1 MLLRLAGCDIT
12 HLLLRPASVFAAP
25 LLQLLLDADQVGLQE
40 LQFGCQQ
47 LRHLL
52 LGSHSSQF
60 TQLRVLQ
67 VRGRAEG
74 RQGHHLL
81 LDLQEDLL
89 QRDTN
94 LMKPM
99 TLSWDLRTQSVMEVT
114 PDLSSMFARS
124 KKWVTVTGNNH
135 NNNHNNNTN
144 NNNNNSFLFVSR
156 FHFP

>member
-1 MLLRLAGCDIT
+1 MLLRLTGCDIT

-74 RQGHHLL
+74 
-81 LDLQEDLL
+81 
-89 QRDTN
+89 
-94 LMKPM
+94 
-99 TLSWDLRTQSVMEVT
+99 
-114 PDLSSMFARS
+114 
-124 KKWVTVTGNNH
+124 
-135 NNNHNNNTN
+135 
-144 NNNNNSFLFVSR
+144 
-156 FHFP
+156 